1 MRYTGPRV
9 RQCRREGV
17 DLFGAAKYQ
26 KLLQKRPGIPGMH
39 GNKRMGKVTEYG
51 KQLREKQKTKR
62 MFGVSEKQFKKYF
75 DHAVRSKGVT
85 GDMLFHFLERRL
97 DNVLFRAGFA
107 TTRAQARQFASHG
120 LFCVNGRRVDVPSI
134 ELRVGDKV
142 EIKPSKSG
150 LSIFVSNKE
159 ALKDYDPPS
168 WLKVNPN
175 KLEIEVVDLPSPQHF
190 DQGIE
195 SRLIVEF
202 YSR

>member
-1 MRYTGPRV
+1 MRYTGPKV

-17 DLFGAAKYQ
+17 NLFGGEKYQ

-39 GNKRMGKVTEYG
+39 GNKRVGKTTEYG
-51 KQLREKQKTKR
+51 RQLREKQKAKR
-62 MFGVSEKQFKKYF
+62 TFGLSEKQFKKYF
-75 DHAVRSKGVT
+75 DNAVRSKGVT

-107 TTRAQARQFASHG
+107 LTRAQARQFASHG
-120 LFCVNGRRVDVPSI
+120 LFCVNGRRVDVPSVQ
-134 ELRVGDKV
+134 LKVGDKI
-142 EIKPSKSG
+142 EIKSSKSG
-150 LSIFVSNKE
+150 LSIFKSNQE
-159 ALKDYDPPS
+159 EQKDYTSPS
-168 WLKVNPN
+168 WLKVNVN
-175 KLEIEVVDLPSPQHF
+175 KLEIEVLDLPASQHF